1 MDQKILPK
9 AVAWASGF
17 GFPGSQARPK
27 PWWSRDFGL
36 AWPTAWCRA
45 VHITISTSPWGHDQK
60 SQFGIKSFFKGKSCF
75 IYVSWV
81 LSGLCSCVYDVPCL
95 IVCNFTIM
103 YDIYQFVFA
112 RLHSVFPIS
121 VFPYLP
127 MFSHYIDLYLL
138 KLHTVFPGVRLPT
151 NLHRGLLAQWAN
163 NGC

>member
-1 MDQKILPK
+1 LFSDILAANGEHDP
-9 AVAWASGF
+9 ATRHMASPNKLTRMGF
-17 GFPGSQARPK
+17 SAKDGWQPA
-27 PWWSRDFGL
+27 
-36 AWPTAWCRA
+36 A
-45 VHITISTSPWGHDQK
+45 TISTSPRSHDQK
-60 SQFGIKSFFKGKSCF
+60 SRFAIKSFFKGKSCF

-95 IVCNFTIM
+95 IMCNFTIM
-103 YDIYQFVFA
+103 YEFVLA